1 MQSTI
6 SVLGVPIDLGFGRR
20 GVDMGPSAFRIAGLL
35 ERVAAL
41 GFRVQDLGDVFC
53 PNPEVIEVG
62 DPKMKYAEEILRLS
76 ETTAGL
82 VLQILERGSFP
93 LLLGGD
99 HSMAIGTFAGLAEH
113 YREKQQTMGVL
124 WLDAHGDMN
133 TAETTP
139 SGNIHGM
146 PLAMNLGMGAD
157 AFVRLRG
164 FSPKVRADKV
174 AMIGVRDLDP
184 GERKNIADSGARV
197 ITMNEIDRRGFS
209 NVMEEA
215 LSIATNGTQA
225 LHVSFD
231 MDVVDPLL
239 APGVGTP
246 VRGGISYREA
256 HLAMEL
262 IAESKRL
269 TSLEVVEANPILD
282 VKNSTADLGVE
293 LILSALGK
301 RII

>member
-1 MQSTI
+1 MQPSI

-20 GVDMGPSAFRIAGLL
+20 GVDMGPSAFRIAGVL

-41 GFRVQDLGDVFC
+41 GFHVQDLGDVFC
-53 PNPEVIEVG
+53 PNPEIIPVG
-62 DPKMKYAEEILRLS
+62 DPKLKYAEEILRLC
-76 ETTAGL
+76 ETTAEL
-82 VLQILERGSFP
+82 VVDILGRGSFP
-93 LLLGGD
+93 LFLGGD

-113 YREKQQTMGVL
+113 YRDKHQTMGVV

-133 TAETTP
+133 TPQTTP
-139 SGNIHGM
+139 SGNVHGM
-146 PLAMNLGMGAD
+146 PLAISLGMGAD
-157 AFVRLRG
+157 SFVKMRG
-164 FSPKVRADKV
+164 FAPKLIADKV
-174 AMIGVRDLDP
+174 ALIGVRDLDP
-184 GERKNIADSGARV
+184 GERRNITESGV
-197 ITMNEIDRRGFS
+197 HVFTMNEVDRRGFS
-209 NVMEEA
+209 SVMEEA

-246 VRGGISYREA
+246 VRGGLSYREA